1 MCRAITVFFRHAT
14 DGIEF
19 GGKANAEHDS
29 AFRFEGQ
36 HSSTLNGCWLRSR
49 MRKTDPNRKFTHVA
63 IGLAKCNNRS
73 LPESAES
80 LGLQAG
86 EYVDAPVATT
96 HRLTFP
102 AFRRRFVSDLLHQ
115 PSIGLDDFCFA
126 DLDAFEI

>member
-1 MCRAITVFFRHAT
+1 MIIAKPDRRIAR
-14 DGIEF
+14 
-19 GGKANAEHDS
+19 
-29 AFRFEGQ
+29 R
-36 HSSTLNGCWLRSR
+36 LRLFTNPTC
-49 MRKTDPNRKFTHVA
+49 KFDVADPNRKFTHVA

-80 LGLQAG
+80 LGLQEG

>member
-1 MCRAITVFFRHAT
+1 MHRGRYVKIYIAT
-14 DGIEF
+14 QTG
-19 GGKANAEHDS
+19 
-29 AFRFEGQ
+29 
-36 HSSTLNGCWLRSR
+36 SSHTS
-49 MRKTDPNRKFTHVA
+49 A

-102 AFRRRFVSDLLHQ
+102 AFRRRFVRDLLHQ